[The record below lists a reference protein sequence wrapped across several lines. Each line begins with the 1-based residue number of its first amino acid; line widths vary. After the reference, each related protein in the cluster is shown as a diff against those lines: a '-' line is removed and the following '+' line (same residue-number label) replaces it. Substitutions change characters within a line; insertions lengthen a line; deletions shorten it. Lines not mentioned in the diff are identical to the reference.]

1 MLRWEVGRVGKDNG
15 YREALSVGVV
25 WSQCFFD
32 SLDGVHN
39 HFQHIWIKR
48 ETHLF
53 LTTMI

>member
-39 HFQHIWIKR
+39 HFQHIWITR
-48 ETHLF
+48 DF
-53 LTTMI
+53 LTAMI